1 MYYSA
6 CSETCPNWGVRW
18 RRPPCTP
25 PGADR
30 VSGLCSR
37 RGVVRKKSHLQKS
50 TGSTST
56 CDRCVP
62 RRSLCPPWCSLLPLL
77 GPAPAK
83 AQAAIAAASPGPCG
97 TCSTPSHPVPST
109 GSTRVH
115 CRPLTALLRPA
126 AAPQMPV
133 LYRIQSILAMLPVMI
148 MSKESGNN
156 HRFVWEN
163 SNLLIL
169 TLGPRGGAEPCM

>member
-1 MYYSA
+1 MYANVKRVSPTGA
-6 CSETCPNWGVRW
+6 CRNWGVRW
-18 RRPPCTP
+18 RRPPCTS

-37 RGVVRKKSHLQKS
+37 RGVVRKKPHLQKS

-62 RRSLCPPWCSLLPLL
+62 RAPCARRGARFCPFWGRP
-77 GPAPAK
+77 
-83 AQAAIAAASPGPCG
+83 QAAIAAASPGPCG

-115 CRPLTALLRPA
+115 CRPLTAQLRPA

-133 LYRIQSILAMLPVMI
+133 LYRIQSILAMLTVMRKAATI
-148 MSKESGNN
+148 D
-156 HRFVWEN
+156 HFVWD
-163 SNLLIL
+163 LYHDF
-169 TLGPRGGAEPCM
+169 